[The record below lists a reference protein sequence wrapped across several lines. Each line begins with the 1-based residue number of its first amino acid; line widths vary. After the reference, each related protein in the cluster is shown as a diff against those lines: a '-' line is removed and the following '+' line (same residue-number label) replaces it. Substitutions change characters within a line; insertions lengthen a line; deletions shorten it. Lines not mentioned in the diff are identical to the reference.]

1 MYTYSNNTIY
11 TLMIR
16 EGIKNGTSL
25 NRKWLFFSNI
35 PPPVQMQHIGIWN
48 KNIHWNVFYCFLCLQ
63 LLKVFH
69 LLHSGPTIPFE
80 DGELPQD
87 TCRARGKADIRYSKD
102 YHVEIRYS
110 KDYHVKTFAGEP
122 GDFRG
127 SSWRSRYEVGMV
139 PQVKRG
145 IEGQFIQHFW
155 SNVSSS

>member
-1 MYTYSNNTIY
+1 M
-11 TLMIR
+11 
-16 EGIKNGTSL
+16 
-25 NRKWLFFSNI
+25 
-35 PPPVQMQHIGIWN
+35 
-48 KNIHWNVFYCFLCLQ
+48 
-63 LLKVFH
+63 FH
-69 LLHSGPTIPFE
+69 VLHSGPTIPFE

-87 TCRARGKADIRYSKD
+87 TCRARGKADIRYSMG
-102 YHVEIRYS
+102 HHFEIRYS

-145 IEGQFIQHFW
+145 IQGSFIQHFW